1 MKRFIKLFSII
12 FALAFV
18 ITLYGCGENF
28 DKFLLH
34 FSSQSIELG
43 LGETKDYQI
52 EIENYFKTDVHFNYS
67 FDSEIASVEKTEEIE
82 DGVFKI
88 QVKALMS
95 GNTTLT
101 ITLLENNSKIQIPV
115 KVYEDISS
123 FALKDNLSLYVLRGQ
138 NFSIS
143 EDLFNFY
150 PSSTLQTKL
159 NFKINGENVENGTY
173 PTNEDTPNVLN
184 VVAQS
189 AYNEDLSVEFD
200 VIVLDEINVNSLES
214 TTMSVY
220 NREIDKYEVVASTAD
235 ETPGIITLIPNDD
248 NEYIK
253 KLQFNYNAVYDYE
266 YEFVSKYG
274 NLVIDKET
282 NLDYENSIGI
292 NLQYQDGSTENYDE
306 LIVRISHKG
315 YSKYSVDLCYKVDI
329 KLVPKNIKL
338 NGNSGKLTFNLFDN
352 NPSENTQEILVSL
365 DPIKAEFSQINIK
378 FTLVDDLGQETPT
391 TYKALR
397 PFISV
402 KYKGLELNDDNNA
415 LKDSSGTLSIY
426 GQRVLDEKYKSIK
439 ITFEAESSL
448 SKNVI
453 TNYID
458 ITIQKGAKS
467 IKVDEKYKNDTIYI
481 KKGETQL
488 FDGLIVEEP
497 DAYIGD
503 IMISC
508 DAESAGYS
516 KLSQVQE
523 NDKQIQIEAVNV
535 GKTLYTLTLS
545 NGIKTKLTVI
555 VKEELNI
562 NDFMVYV
569 SSNTSKGIAE
579 IEYKKVKG
587 TNVDT
592 IKAIDVAGSG
602 VKFDIAYMVTPNSVD
617 SDMYD
622 VRFTSD
628 DTSIV
633 EIINNKTVKTNDTST
648 KLVNITVNLIY
659 QTIEDFCLVEQ
670 RLDDETIYNF
680 TIKCFEPLSSFS
692 LLGKNDG
699 RKDDKYKNIVDIY
712 NDTPYI
718 DKLMAN
724 ASFEA
729 NAITSSGKK
738 DEEIIKEISWSFSVE
753 SEGYTEDGQKTTD
766 LTKIYYYE
774 LTEIGGSIVFGKFY
788 PQTQKFSCEDSQD
801 CDNLSFVI
809 TASINNYGQVWSSSV
824 QINIKAYVKV
834 TDIWIRN
841 YTQKIYLD
849 ATNNEYDI
857 YPYVVPENAT
867 NLNFTV
873 QAIPNTDS
881 DLSSLSFIY
890 NSEKITLKYS
900 GGKGGSGKI
909 CIVPYSSYLSN
920 SEYDYSLE
928 IEVVI
933 GNGLTKD
940 APLHIS
946 TWQELKNI
954 DLDKYY
960 VVSGIIDANGEEIE
974 PLGILNGG
982 IIGEN
987 GARIQNFVVK
997 KPSNIKNEGNAKYY
1011 GLFSIINAGA
1021 YLENIVISGRIDIQD
1036 DSNLSS
1042 YVGLVAGMNKSDN
1055 ITNVNVILQADEK
1068 TKLSLVKLNGNVE
1081 NYVGGFCGYNE
1092 GTIKISIPC
1101 ESTLIVSMP
1110 DDYTYQ
1116 LELSS
1121 IQGKYYFGGVV
1132 GYNKGNSQKDSI
1144 VFDTNNTAVYR
1155 YNDYGTTV
1163 AINMNVTVPLT
1174 QNNKESK
1181 SCVGGIAGY
1190 NENGTIRNVLVR
1202 GNIHRLADQQTYRP
1216 NNVGGLVGYAKGG
1229 KYINCISRVFVAGYE
1244 NIAGIVGYIE
1254 CTTDTEITDCKVQ
1267 ALDNLKTDL
1276 EATMILSY
1284 NGVNYNIIC
1293 NGDDLTNIKDKTTN
1307 TIAKTYID
1315 RTLVSSKTES
1325 LTQYYGDILCF
1336 DGSQY
1341 NNGEV
1346 FALAGEKSLVFKN
1359 FFNSINYPNNTI
1371 ILMYYDIG
1379 KDEQG
1384 NRVISEMLN
1393 QLNKCYLPNDLF
1405 NDSLIEYTI
1414 DSKDTSV
1421 VSVEATGKLLLHKT
1435 GNVILTLQN
1444 KLNVKDTMELKVVV
1458 TNYISSD
1465 TSLNIYTSAN
1475 RVDGQ
1480 ITKDMDLQILNR
1492 STIALYPKASSLL
1505 KKAGLTLVE
1514 NTDIKVR
1521 VLQDSDDYLAISQT
1535 KNNIIYL
1542 TGKGNEKSIDIQNI
1556 YFYIYYD
1563 LGNGDVRYFDSRVG
1577 LFVPV
1582 KEENNEITSLYNY
1595 GDLELDQK
1603 LTPSFTTK
1611 YNFTLGI
1618 YDLSVDKTKMTLAPM
1633 DNVDINVTYKSLSD
1647 LDKIS
1652 LEIYAANGDYM
1663 EKIKNDEYFDISI
1676 SESKD
1681 GEIYKLTY
1689 NVAMK
1694 TSNIKIGKYR
1704 FRFVNST
1711 NSLYKNVEV
1720 SYISQPINNIV
1731 VKNYNDITNKNIKI
1745 VDELT
1750 GKEYFN
1756 TSYAMQ
1762 ESDSVA
1768 AGGVN
1773 ILRIDVA
1780 PFYADFDYVEITNS
1794 ENNMQT
1800 GKILMFS
1807 LLKNS
1812 EKANQKVVS
1821 TDSYYTS
1828 NGIRIYKN
1836 ALKDGDITLLY
1847 TLYTSV
1853 IEGQIV
1859 DIDINFYNSKDE
1871 KVFDTYNQSF
1881 VIDINKSITV
1891 TLKDRDSEIRN
1902 NVKYIARGYTYGLDV
1917 KSVGYNFDEIKIVS
1931 NSPYLSIIKD
1941 GNSYQMKVSEYVTY
1955 STGENDEGAKAS
1967 VSYYGERLVNGQ
1979 KVQSSFG
1986 TVDFVIVEYVL
1997 DIINSGN
2004 DLDISNL
2011 IDTNPLELNV
2021 KNTIKDIRVLLAEKV
2036 RLENVNSASNAV
2048 KKLKQDIVNNAYFE
2062 YQADRIGGEYKRLT
2076 DTGDTKTYNDEYM
2089 NIDGYSVTPKHIGE
2103 NVFSFRILVKT
2114 ITYRNGYIKIT
2125 IDEEDVSSMTYTQVG
2140 VNINQS
2146 ISSKNYLPIKTYNEL
2161 VNMKENCKY
2170 RLLND
2175 IVIETNFSPITTNI
2189 RELDGNGYSLIFKY
2203 NYILNN
2209 VESFGVFGEIGENTI
2224 IKNLTVKID
2233 SYKEINFTFENTD
2246 VQSFDFGLFASSNKG
2261 VITNCEVLAGNSTS
2275 LLKVNNYASVN
2286 VTTSS
2291 NISAFVAKNEG
2302 YITNSRVQIRIES
2315 EGGNL
2320 SGFVGDNDGHI
2331 ASCYVKESY
2340 IRNMSSDVKNS
2351 TAGFV
2356 KTNNS
2361 KIINSYV
2368 EGKYVAGN
2376 KRMYCDD
2383 SQYLVRASSIA
2394 STFVY
2399 NNKGEI
2405 NDCYANIPIISSS
2418 QNSGF
2423 VCINEGLIENT
2434 YTISRLGDNDTQ
2446 NYPFFITNLSEIK
2459 HCYYLNDDNFNVNV
2473 NKSNDGLD
2481 SDVLRKTT
2489 LLEFALNKIVDSENR
2504 TITNEEL
2511 FSTFVFNSADK
2522 VNHGVWFYA
2531 NNDVTKE
2538 LLKKQNGKYIK
2549 IGEKIGIS
2557 DYYYLLRKVNTA
2569 ENVAVDEF
2577 KKQGS
2582 ENAIEFVSYRPQL
2595 VSANELAYSHYSLS
2609 EADSKLN
2616 EETGEIDY
2624 VYNIDGCDAEGTLT
2638 NPILIYSAK
2647 ELESEIY
2654 NSAKLSKNIYAKSIR
2669 LAKDIDYSAEDVITS
2684 SLYKVI
2690 FAGKFDGNGLKI
2702 SGYALN
2708 TTESLFSAG
2717 YFSQIGY
2724 QGKDALFQ
2732 NVIFEPVYIN
2742 MPNVRVVGAVCG
2754 LLFKADVYN
2763 VEVSG
2768 EIAQNQTLVVIG
2780 KNIVGGL
2787 FGRTLNDYEI
2797 KNVKSSVSVNAT
2809 NVCKQEDWTT
2819 ENAQST
2825 ILFNEITSN
2834 VSTVSY
2840 SGTVIGYVGGFGYV
2854 QNASTNNCASIG
2866 MVSGLMFGGIG
2877 TNAKVSYIT
2886 MNPLASKSCFVYA
2899 SVYGGILAG
2908 EIRGVVNYVD
2918 INLDKYQDI
2927 QDYQDEQGK
2936 FDAKYYDIFKNANIS
2951 AQAIGGL
2958 CGLLKGEYYSNAD
2971 IDETN
2976 LPSGTINNCD
2986 IRYNINSY
2994 KNSKKNNIAGGL
3006 VGKIS
3011 QNGTIV
3017 NSSFVG
3023 RVSSIII
3030 AGGLVGKIEL
3040 DTQKDT
3046 MINIKNCVVGEKNN
3060 NSIIEI
3066 NKPASITVENMEVS
3080 QVYVGSVIGCVSG
3093 ERQTDKVSYTQ
3104 INLENL
3110 NINATYK
3117 VKMTVYGKGGDDY
3130 IAWDFNVIGG
3140 VITQSDIQ
3148 RYFND
3153 TSNNRYSVKITQST
3167 GCEVNVTREKYDLS
3181 NLGTTGASQEGI
3193 IVASRDVENVHVRDK
3208 DIAKLS

>member
-28 DKFLLH
+28 DRFLLH

-52 EIENYFKTDVHFNYS
+52 EIENYFKSNIHFDYS
-67 FDSEIASVEKTEEIE
+67 FDSEIARVEKTEEIE

-88 QVKALMS
+88 QVIGLAS

-101 ITLLENNSKIQIPV
+101 ITLLENNSKIQVPV
-115 KVYEDISS
+115 KVYEDIRS
-123 FALKDNLSLYVLRGQ
+123 FTLKDNSFMYVLRGQ

-143 EDLFNFY
+143 EDLFNFE

-159 NFKINGENVENGTY
+159 NFKINGENVENGLY
-173 PTNEDTPNVLN
+173 PTDENTPDLLN

-189 AYNEDLSVEFD
+189 VYNENLSVEFD
-200 VIVLDEINVNSLES
+200 VIVLDEINLNSLEY

-220 NREIDKYEVVASTAD
+220 NRELAKYEYVNSTID
-235 ETPGIITLIPNDD
+235 EIPGVITLIPNDE

-253 KLQFNYNAVYDYE
+253 KLQFVYNPEYGYE
-266 YEFVSKYG
+266 YEFLSKNG
-274 NLVIDKET
+274 NLIIDKEI
-282 NLDYENSIGI
+282 NSDVENSINL
-292 NLQYQDGSTENYDE
+292 NLQYQDGRTESYDE

-315 YSKYSVDLCYKVDI
+315 YSKYYVDLCYKVDI
-329 KLVPKNIKL
+329 KLIPKNIKL
-338 NGNSGKLTFNLFDN
+338 NGNSGKLSFNLFDN
-352 NPSENTQEILVSL
+352 NPSENTQEVLFSL
-365 DPIKAEFSQINIK
+365 DPINAEFSPISIK
-378 FTLVDDLGQETPT
+378 FALVDDLGQETPT
-391 TYKALR
+391 TYKALK
-397 PFISV
+397 PYISV
-402 KYKGLELNDDNNA
+402 KYGNYELNDDNNA
-415 LKDSSGTLSIY
+415 LTDASGTLSIN
-426 GQRVLDEKYKSIK
+426 GVRVLDEKYKSIK
-439 ITFEAESSL
+439 ITFEVESPL
-448 SKNVI
+448 SENIVS
-453 TNYID
+453 NYME
-458 ITIQKGAKS
+458 ITIQKGAKAF
-467 IKVDEKYKNDTIYI
+467 KVDEKYKNDTIYI

-497 DAYIGD
+497 DAYIGN
-503 IMISC
+503 ILISC
-508 DAESAGYS
+508 DAESLGYS
-516 KLSQVQE
+516 KLTQVQE

-545 NGIKTKLTVI
+545 NGIKTRLTVV

-569 SSNTSKGIAE
+569 SSNTSKKIAE

-592 IKAIDVAGSG
+592 IKNIDVAGSG
-602 VKFDIAYMVTPNSVD
+602 VKFDIAYMVKPSSVD
-617 SDMYD
+617 SDMYS
-622 VRFTSD
+622 VKFTSD

-633 EIINNKTVKTNDTST
+633 EIINNKTVKTNDTSA
-648 KLVNITVNLIY
+648 KLVNISVSLTY
-659 QTIEDFCLVEQ
+659 HTIEDFCLVEQ
-670 RLDDETIYNF
+670 KLDDEKTYDF

-724 ASFEA
+724 ASFKA

-738 DEEIIKEISWSFSVE
+738 DEEIIKEINWSFSVE
-753 SEGYTEDGQKTTD
+753 SEGYTQDGQKTTD
-766 LTKIYYYE
+766 LTNIYYYE

-801 CDNLSFVI
+801 CDNLKFLI
-809 TASINNYGQVWSSSV
+809 TASINKYGQVWSSSV
-824 QINIKAYVKV
+824 QINIKTYVKV
-834 TDIWIRN
+834 TDIWVKN

-867 NLNFTV
+867 NLNYTV
-873 QAIPNTDS
+873 QAIPNQGS
-881 DLSSLSFIY
+881 DLSSLSFVY

-920 SEYDYSLE
+920 SEYEYSLE

-954 DLDKYY
+954 DLEKYY
-960 VVSGIIDANGEEIE
+960 IVSGIIDANGEEIE
-974 PLGILNGG
+974 PLGVLNGG
-982 IIGEN
+982 ITGES

-1021 YLENIVISGRIDIQD
+1021 YLENIVISGKIDVQE
-1036 DSNLSS
+1036 DSNTSS
-1042 YVGLVAGMNKSDN
+1042 YVGLVAGLNKSDN
-1055 ITNVNVILQADEK
+1055 ITNVNAILQGDEK

-1081 NYVGGFCGYNE
+1081 NFVGGFCGYNE
-1092 GTIKISIPC
+1092 GTIKISLPC

-1116 LELSS
+1116 LELSD
-1121 IQGKYYFGGVV
+1121 IQGRYYFGGIV
-1132 GYNKGNSQKDSI
+1132 GYNKGNGQKDSI
-1144 VFDTNNTAVYR
+1144 LFDTKDDIIYR

-1163 AINMNVTVPLT
+1163 AINMNVVVPLT

-1181 SCVGGIAGY
+1181 SCIGGIAGY
-1190 NENGTIRNVLVR
+1190 NENGTIKNVLVR
-1202 GNIHRLADQQTYRP
+1202 GNIHRQTGQQTYRP

-1229 KYINCISRVFVAGYE
+1229 KYINCISRLFVAGYE
-1244 NIAGIVGYIE
+1244 NIGGLVGYLE
-1254 CTTDTEITDCKVQ
+1254 CTTDTQITNCKVQ
-1267 ALDNLKTDL
+1267 ALDNMKTDL

-1284 NGVNYNIIC
+1284 NGVNYNAIC
-1293 NGDDLTNIKDKTTN
+1293 NGDDMINIKDKTTS
-1307 TIAKTYID
+1307 TITKTYID
-1315 RTLVSSKTES
+1315 RTLVSTKTES

-1341 NNGEV
+1341 NGQS
-1346 FALAGEKSLVFKN
+1346 FAQAGEKSLIFKN
-1359 FFNSINYPNNTI
+1359 FYNSNNYPNNTI
-1371 ILMYYDIG
+1371 ILMYYDLG
-1379 KDEQG
+1379 KDGQG
-1384 NRVISEMLN
+1384 NKIISEIIN
-1393 QLNKCYLPNDLF
+1393 QLNECYLPNDLF
-1405 NDSLIEYTI
+1405 NDSLLEYTI
-1414 DSKDTSV
+1414 ESKDTSII
-1421 VSVEATGKLLLHKT
+1421 SVEATGKLILHKT
-1435 GNVILTLQN
+1435 GNVTLALQN
-1444 KLNVKDTMELKVVV
+1444 KLNIKDNMELKVVV

-1465 TSLNIYTSAN
+1465 TSLNIYTNSN
-1475 RVDGQ
+1475 KVEGL

-1492 STIALYPKASSLL
+1492 STIALYPKSSSLL
-1505 KKAGLTLVE
+1505 RNIGLTLVE
-1514 NTDIKVR
+1514 NTDVKIK
-1521 VLQDSDDYLAISQT
+1521 VLQDSEDYLTISQT
-1535 KNNIIYL
+1535 KNNVIYL
-1542 TGKGNEKSIDIQNI
+1542 TGKGTEKSVDIQNL

-1563 LGNGDVRYFDSRVG
+1563 LGNGDFRYFDSRIG
-1577 LFVPV
+1577 QFVPV
-1582 KEENNEITSLYNY
+1582 KEENNEITSLFNY
-1595 GDLELDQK
+1595 GNMEVDQK
-1603 LTPSFTTK
+1603 LTPSFVAK

-1618 YDLSVDKTKMTLAPM
+1618 YDLSVDKTNMTLAPI
-1633 DNVDINVTYKSLSD
+1633 DNVDINLTYKSLSD

-1652 LEIYAANGDYM
+1652 LEIYYIDGEFM
-1663 EKIKNDEYFDISI
+1663 EKIKNDEYFEISI
-1676 SESKD
+1676 TETK
-1681 GEIYKLTY
+1681 ENELYKQTY
-1689 NVAMK
+1689 NVSMK

-1704 FRFVNST
+1704 FKFVNST

-1720 SYISQPINNIV
+1720 LYISQPINNIV

-1794 ENNMQT
+1794 ANNMQT

-1807 LLKNS
+1807 LLTNS
-1812 EKANQKVVS
+1812 EKENQKVVS

-1847 TLYTSV
+1847 TLYTNV
-1853 IEGQIV
+1853 IEGEVV
-1859 DIDINFYNSKDE
+1859 DIDINFYNSNDE
-1871 KVFDTYNQSF
+1871 KVFETYNQSF

-1931 NSPYLSIIKD
+1931 NSPYLSIIRD
-1941 GNSYQMKVSEYVTY
+1941 GDSYQMKVSEFVTY
-1955 STGENDEGAKAS
+1955 GNGENDEGAKAS
-1967 VSYYGERLVNGQ
+1967 VSYYGERIVNGQ
-1979 KVQSSFG
+1979 RVQSSFG
-1986 TVDFVIVEYVL
+1986 TIDFVIVEYVL

-2011 IDTNPLELNV
+2011 IDTSPLELNV
-2021 KNTIKDIRVLLAEKV
+2021 KNTIKDIRVLIADKI
-2036 RLENVNSASNAV
+2036 RLENANSASNAV

-2062 YQADRIGGEYKRLT
+2062 YQADRIGGEYKRLFN
-2076 DTGDTKTYNDEYM
+2076 TGDTKTYNDEYM
-2089 NIDGYSVTPKHIGE
+2089 SIDGYSVTPKHVGE
-2103 NVFSFRILVKT
+2103 NVFSFRILIKT
-2114 ITYRNGYIKIT
+2114 ITYRNGYIKVT

-2161 VNMKENCKY
+2161 LNMKEDCKY

-2175 IVIETNFSPITTNI
+2175 IIIETDFTPISTNI
-2189 RELDGNGYSLIFKY
+2189 RELDGNGYCLIFRY
-2203 NYILNN
+2203 NYIINN
-2209 VESFGVFGEIGENTI
+2209 AESFGVFGEVGENTI

-2233 SYKEINFTFENTD
+2233 SYKEINFTFENAD

-2261 VITNCEVLAGNSTS
+2261 VITNCEVIAGNSTS
-2275 LLKVNNYASVN
+2275 LLRVNNYASVDI
-2286 VTTSS
+2286 TASS

-2340 IRNMSSDVKNS
+2340 IRNTSPDVKNS

-2368 EGKYVAGN
+2368 EGKYVIGN

-2405 NDCYANIPIISSS
+2405 NNCYANIPIISSS

-2423 VCINEGLIENT
+2423 VCINEGLIENV
-2434 YTISRLGDNDTQ
+2434 YTTSRLGDNDTQ
-2446 NYPFFITNLSEIK
+2446 NYPFFITNLAEIK

-2481 SDVLRKTT
+2481 GDVLRKTS
-2489 LLEFALNKIVDSENR
+2489 LLEFALNKIVDAENR
-2504 TITNEEL
+2504 IITNEEL
-2511 FSTFVFNSADK
+2511 FSTFVFNGASK

-2531 NNDVTKE
+2531 NNDTTKD
-2538 LLKKQNGKYIK
+2538 LLKTQNGRYIK
-2549 IGEKIGIS
+2549 IGEKIGVS
-2557 DYYYLLRKVNTA
+2557 DYYYLLRKVNTI
-2569 ENVAVDEF
+2569 ENIAVDEF

-2582 ENAIEFVSYRPQL
+2582 ENAINFVSYRPQL
-2595 VSANELAYSHYSLS
+2595 VSANELAYSHYQLS
-2609 EADSKLN
+2609 EDDSKLN

-2654 NSAKLSKNIYAKSIR
+2654 NSAKLSKNIYTKSIR
-2669 LAKDIDYSAEDVITS
+2669 LAKDIDYSAEDVVTS

-2724 QGKDALFQ
+2724 QGKDTLFQ
-2732 NVIFEPVYIN
+2732 NVIFEPIYIN

-2768 EIAQNQTLVVIG
+2768 EVAQNQTLVVIG

-2834 VSTVSY
+2834 ISTVSY
-2840 SGTVIGYVGGFGYV
+2840 SGTVIGYVGGFGFV
-2854 QNASTNNCASIG
+2854 QNASTNNCAAIG

-2877 TNAKVSYIT
+2877 TNAQVSYIT

-2918 INLDKYQDI
+2918 INLDKYQDMEEYFG
-2927 QDYQDEQGK
+2927 DNGK
-2936 FDAKYYDIFKNANIS
+2936 FDEKYYDIFKNANIS
-2951 AQAIGGL
+2951 AQALGGL
-2958 CGLLKGEYYSNAD
+2958 CGLLKGEYYNNTDVS
-2971 IDETN
+2971 EGN
-2976 LPSGTINNCD
+2976 LPSGTIYNCD
-2986 IRYNINSY
+2986 VRYNINSY

-3011 QNGTIV
+3011 QNGTII

-3023 RVSSIII
+3023 NVTSIII
-3030 AGGLVGKIEL
+3030 AGGLVGKVEL
-3040 DTQKDT
+3040 DTLKET
-3046 MINIKNCVVGEKNN
+3046 MVNIKNCVVGEKDN

-3066 NKPASITVENMEVS
+3066 NKPASVTVENIEVA

-3093 ERQTDKVSYTQ
+3093 EVQTDKVAFTQ
-3104 INLENL
+3104 INLENI
-3110 NINATYK
+3110 NIDATYK
-3117 VKMTVYGKGGDDY
+3117 VKVTVYGKSGDDY
-3130 IAWDFNVIGG
+3130 IVWDFDIIGG
-3140 VITQSDIQ
+3140 VMTQSNIQ
-3148 RYFND
+3148 NYFNN
-3153 TSNNRYSVKITQST
+3153 TSYNRYSVKFTQSS
-3167 GCEVNVTREKYDLS
+3167 GCKVNVLRPNYDLS
-3181 NLGTTGASQEGI
+3181 NLGTTGASKEGI
-3193 IVASRDVENVHVRDK
+3193 IVASKDVDNRLVKNK
-3208 DIAKLS
+3208 DIVKLS